1 MAFCSKCG
9 AELREGAK
17 FCPECGAPASEREA
31 ALPERERKSSGKK
44 RSLLTRWW
52 FWVLILAV
60 VGGLG
65 RMGSRT
71 AKGPEPAAAVTTAQT
86 QAPTAAPTETP
97 APTPEPTEAPKDGI
111 RPEVREFLD
120 SYEAFM
126 DEYVEFMRRYMKA
139 DASAM
144 VSMMGDHYD
153 ILARDTDFA
162 DKIEAMDESELNSA
176 ELAYYLEVTGR
187 VSQKLLTVAGG

>member
-17 FCPECGAPASEREA
+17 FCPECGVPVSERAA
-31 ALPERERKSSGKK
+31 ALPERERKGSGRKK
-44 RSLLTRWW
+44 PLFARWW
-52 FWVLILAV
+52 LWVLILAA

-65 RMGSRT
+65 RMGSRAT
-71 AKGPEPAAAVTTAQT
+71 QGPEPAAAVTA
-86 QAPTAAPTETP
+86 APTPVPTAMPTETP
-97 APTPEPTEAPKDGI
+97 VPTPAPTEAPKDGI

-126 DEYVEFMRRYMKA
+126 DEYTEFMRKYMKA
-139 DASAM
+139 DASGM
-144 VSMMGDHYD
+144 VSMMGDYYD
-153 ILARDTDFA
+153 ILARYTDFA
-162 DKIEAMDESELNSA
+162 DKIEALDENDLNSA

-187 VSQKLLTVAGG
+187 VNRKLLAVAGG